1 MMQIPQIR
9 LQSTPMK
16 IGLNIE
22 QPVQQIEQKAAVQ
35 SIEQPHAILEIQTT
49 PGKLTIDQS
58 QAREDMDLKSL
69 SVRVDEFAQ
78 QGYQDWLA
86 GMARRAQQ
94 GTELRHIEKGGNA
107 LAEQAKTNS
116 KGPEKRFNL
125 GWIPSHFSVKLDYQP
140 AQVKIEATAQKPIID
155 AKINSPNHTYTPG
168 SVDLEILQKN
178 ALDIDFINLYP
189 DEIGK

>member
-9 LQSTPMK
+9 LQTNPMK
-16 IGLNIE
+16 IGLNID

-35 SIEQPHAILEIQTT
+35 SIQQPQAIMEIQTT
-49 PGKLTIDQS
+49 QGKLTIDQS

-69 SVRVDEFAQ
+69 SRRVDEFAQ

-107 LAEQAKTNS
+107 LAEQARQNS
-116 KGPEKRFNL
+116 KGPEKKFNL

-140 AQVKIEATAQKPIID
+140 AEVKIEATAQKPIID
-155 AKINSPNHTYTPG
+155 AQVNRVNHTYTQG
-168 SVDLEILQKN
+168 SVNVEILQKN

-189 DEIGK
+189 DEKGK

>member
-9 LQSTPMK
+9 LQTNPMK

-35 SIEQPHAILEIQTT
+35 SIQQPQAIMEIQTT

-69 SVRVDEFAQ
+69 SRRVDEFAQ

-107 LAEQAKTNS
+107 LAEQARKNS
-116 KGPEKRFNL
+116 KGPEMQFNL
-125 GWIPSHFSVKLDYQP
+125 GWVPSHFSVKLDYQP
-140 AQVKIEATAQKPIID
+140 AEVKVEATAQKPIID
-155 AKINSPNHTYTPG
+155 AQINKMNHIYTQG
-168 SVDLEILQKN
+168 SVNVDILQKN

-189 DEIGK
+189 DGKGK

>member
-1 MMQIPQIR
+1 MQIPQIR
-9 LQSTPMK
+9 LQSAPMK

-22 QPVQQIEQKAAVQ
+22 QPVQQIEQKEAVQ
-35 SIEQPHAILEIQTT
+35 SIQQPQAILEIQTT

-69 SVRVDEFAQ
+69 SRRVDEFAQ

-107 LAEQAKTNS
+107 LAEQARQNS
-116 KGPEKRFNL
+116 KGPEKQFNL
-125 GWIPSHFSVKLDYQP
+125 GWIPSPFSVKLDYQP
-140 AQVKIEATAQKPIID
+140 AEVKIESTAQKPNID
-155 AKINSPNHTYTPG
+155 AQVNRPNHTYTPG
-168 SVDLEILQKN
+168 SVDIEILQKN

>member
-9 LQSTPMK
+9 LQSAPMK

-35 SIEQPHAILEIQTT
+35 SIQQPQAILEIQTT

-69 SVRVDEFAQ
+69 SRRVDEFAQ

-107 LAEQAKTNS
+107 LAEQARQNS
-116 KGPEKRFNL
+116 KGPEKQFNL

-140 AQVKIEATAQKPIID
+140 AEVKIEATAQKPIID
-155 AKINSPNHTYTPG
+155 AQINKMNHTYTPG
-168 SVDLEILQKN
+168 SVNVEILQKN

-189 DEIGK
+189 DGIR

>member
-9 LQSTPMK
+9 LQSTSMK

-22 QPVQQIEQKAAVQ
+22 QPVQQIEQKSADQ
-35 SIEQPHAILEIQTT
+35 SIEQPQAILEIRTA

-69 SVRVDEFAQ
+69 SKRVEEFAQ

-107 LAEQAKTNS
+107 LAEQARQNS
-116 KGPEKRFNL
+116 KGLEKQFNL

-140 AQVKIEATAQKPIID
+140 AQVEIEATAQKPIID
-155 AKINSPNHTYTPG
+155 ARINRPNHTYTPG
-168 SVDLEILQKN
+168 SADVEILQKN
-178 ALDIDFINLYP
+178 ALDIDFINLFP
-189 DEIGK
+189 DEIGE

>member
-9 LQSTPMK
+9 LQSTSMK

-22 QPVQQIEQKAAVQ
+22 QPVQQIEQKAADQ
-35 SIEQPHAILEIQTT
+35 SIEQPQAILEIRTA

-69 SVRVDEFAQ
+69 SKRVEEFAR

-107 LAEQAKTNS
+107 LAEQARQNS
-116 KGPEKRFNL
+116 KGPEKQFNL

-140 AQVKIEATAQKPIID
+140 AQVEIEATAQKPIID
-155 AKINSPNHTYTPG
+155 ARINRPNHTFTPG
-168 SVDLEILQKN
+168 SADVEILQKN
-178 ALDIDFINLYP
+178 ALDIDFINLFP
-189 DEIGK
+189 DEIGE

>member
-1 MMQIPQIR
+1 MQIPQIR

-22 QPVQQIEQKAAVQ
+22 RPVQQIEQKAAVQ
-35 SIEQPHAILEIQTT
+35 SIEQQQAILEIQTV

-69 SVRVDEFAQ
+69 SRRVDEFAK

-94 GTELRHIEKGGNA
+94 GTELRHIEKGGNP
-107 LAEQAKTNS
+107 LAEHARQNS
-116 KGPEKRFNL
+116 IGPDKQFIL
-125 GWIPSHFSVKLDYQP
+125 GWIPSHFSVKLDYEP
-140 AQVKIEATAQKPIID
+140 ARVEVEATVQKPIID
-155 AKINSPNHTYTPG
+155 AQINGANHTYTPG
-168 SVDLEILQKN
+168 SVNVEILQKN
-178 ALDIDFINLYP
+178 ALDIDFIKF
-189 DEIGK
+189 ITG

>member
-16 IGLNIE
+16 IGLNLE

-35 SIEQPHAILEIQTT
+35 SIEQPQAILEIQTT

-69 SVRVDEFAQ
+69 SRRVDEFAK

-94 GTELRHIEKGGNA
+94 GTELKHIEKGGNP
-107 LAEQAKTNS
+107 LAEQARQNS
-116 KGPEKRFNL
+116 KGPEKQFNL
-125 GWIPSHFSVKLDYQP
+125 GWIPSPFSVKLDYQP
-140 AQVKIEATAQKPIID
+140 AEVKIEATAQKPIID
-155 AKINSPNHTYTPG
+155 AQINGANHTYTPG
-168 SVDLEILQKN
+168 SVDVEILQKN
-178 ALDIDFINLYP
+178 ALDIDFINLFSG
-189 DEIGK
+189 EIGE

>member
-9 LQSTPMK
+9 LQSTSMK

-22 QPVQQIEQKAAVQ
+22 QPVQQIEQKAADQ
-35 SIEQPHAILEIQTT
+35 SIEQPQAILEIRTA

-58 QAREDMDLKSL
+58 QARGDMDLKSL
-69 SVRVDEFAQ
+69 SKRVEEFAR

-107 LAEQAKTNS
+107 LAEQARRNS
-116 KGPEKRFNL
+116 KGPEKQFNL
-125 GWIPSHFSVKLDYQP
+125 GWIPSHFSMKLDYQP
-140 AQVKIEATAQKPIID
+140 AQVEIEATAQRPIID
-155 AKINSPNHTYTPG
+155 ARINRPNHTYTPG
-168 SVDLEILQKN
+168 SADVEILQKN
-178 ALDIDFINLYP
+178 ALDIDFINLFP
-189 DEIGK
+189 DEIGE

>member
-1 MMQIPQIR
+1 MQIPQIR
-9 LQSTPMK
+9 LQSTSMK

-22 QPVQQIEQKAAVQ
+22 QPVQQIEQKAADQ
-35 SIEQPHAILEIQTT
+35 SIEQPQAILEIRTA

-69 SVRVDEFAQ
+69 SKRVEEFAR

-107 LAEQAKTNS
+107 LAEQARQNS
-116 KGPEKRFNL
+116 KGPEKQFNL
-125 GWIPSHFSVKLDYQP
+125 GWIPSHFSVKLDYQQ
-140 AQVKIEATAQKPIID
+140 AQVEIEATAQKPIID
-155 AKINSPNHTYTPG
+155 ARINRPNHTYTPG
-168 SVDLEILQKN
+168 SADVEILQKN
-178 ALDIDFINLYP
+178 ALDIDFINLFP
-189 DEIGK
+189 DEIGE

>member
-1 MMQIPQIR
+1 MQIPQIR
-9 LQSTPMK
+9 LQSTAMK

-22 QPVQQIEQKAAVQ
+22 QPIQQIEQRPAVQ
-35 SIEQPHAILEIQTT
+35 SIEQPKAILEIQTT

-69 SVRVDEFAQ
+69 SRRVDEFAQ
-78 QGYQDWLA
+78 RGYQDWLA
-86 GMARRAQQ
+86 GMARRSQQ

-107 LAEQAKTNS
+107 LADQARHNS
-116 KGPEKRFNL
+116 KGPGKQFNL

-140 AQVKIEATAQKPIID
+140 AEVKIEAIAQKPIID
-155 AKINSPNHTYTPG
+155 ARINRVNHTYTPG
-168 SVDLEILQKN
+168 SVDVEILQKN
-178 ALDIDFINLYP
+178 ALDIDFINLFP

>member
-9 LQSTPMK
+9 LQTNPMK

-35 SIEQPHAILEIQTT
+35 SIQQPQAIMEIQTT

-69 SVRVDEFAQ
+69 SRRVDEFAQ

-107 LAEQAKTNS
+107 LAEQARKNS
-116 KGPEKRFNL
+116 KGPEMQFNL

-140 AQVKIEATAQKPIID
+140 AEVKIEATAQKPIID
-155 AKINSPNHTYTPG
+155 AQVNRVNHTYTQG
-168 SVDLEILQKN
+168 SVNVEILQKN

-189 DEIGK
+189 DGKGK

>member
-1 MMQIPQIR
+1 MQIPQIR
-9 LQSTPMK
+9 LQTNPMK

-35 SIEQPHAILEIQTT
+35 SIQQPQAIMEIQTT

-69 SVRVDEFAQ
+69 SRRVDEFAQ

-107 LAEQAKTNS
+107 LAEQARKNS
-116 KGPEKRFNL
+116 KGPEMQFNL
-125 GWIPSHFSVKLDYQP
+125 GWVPSHFSVKLDYQP
-140 AQVKIEATAQKPIID
+140 AEVKVEATAQKPIID
-155 AKINSPNHTYTPG
+155 AQINKMNHIYTQG
-168 SVDLEILQKN
+168 SVNVDILQKN

-189 DEIGK
+189 DGKGK

>member
-9 LQSTPMK
+9 LQSTSMK

-22 QPVQQIEQKAAVQ
+22 QPVQQIEQKAADQ
-35 SIEQPHAILEIQTT
+35 SIEQPQAILEIRTA

-69 SVRVDEFAQ
+69 SKRVEEFAR

-107 LAEQAKTNS
+107 LAEQARQNS
-116 KGPEKRFNL
+116 KGPEKQFNL
-125 GWIPSHFSVKLDYQP
+125 GWIPSHFSVKLDYQQ
-140 AQVKIEATAQKPIID
+140 AQVEIEATAQKPIID
-155 AKINSPNHTYTPG
+155 ARINRPNHTYTPG
-168 SVDLEILQKN
+168 STDVEILQKN
-178 ALDIDFINLYP
+178 ALDIDFINLFP
-189 DEIGK
+189 DEIGE

>member
-9 LQSTPMK
+9 LQSTSMK

-22 QPVQQIEQKAAVQ
+22 QPVQQIEQKAADQ
-35 SIEQPHAILEIQTT
+35 SIEQPQAILEIRTA

-69 SVRVDEFAQ
+69 SKRVEEFAR

-107 LAEQAKTNS
+107 LAEQARQNS
-116 KGPEKRFNL
+116 KGPEKQFNL
-125 GWIPSHFSVKLDYQP
+125 GWIPSHFSVKLDYQQ
-140 AQVKIEATAQKPIID
+140 AQVEIEATAQKPIID
-155 AKINSPNHTYTPG
+155 ARINRPNHTYTPG
-168 SVDLEILQKN
+168 SADVEILQKN
-178 ALDIDFINLYP
+178 ALDIDFINLFP
-189 DEIGK
+189 DEIGE

>member
-1 MMQIPQIR
+1 MQIPQIR
-9 LQSTPMK
+9 LQTTPMK
-16 IGLNIE
+16 IGMNIE

-35 SIEQPHAILEIQTT
+35 SIQQPQAILEIQTT

-58 QAREDMDLKSL
+58 KAREDMDLKSL

-94 GTELRHIEKGGNA
+94 GMELRHIEKGGNP
-107 LAEQAKTNS
+107 LAEQARQNS
-116 KGPEKRFNL
+116 KGPEKSFNL
-125 GWIPSHFSVKLDYQP
+125 GWIPSPFSVKLDYLQ
-140 AQVKIEATAQKPIID
+140 AEVKIEATTQKPIID
-155 AKINSPNHTYTPG
+155 AQINRVNHTYTPG
-168 SVDLEILQKN
+168 SVDVEILQKN

>member
-1 MMQIPQIR
+1 MQIPQIR
-9 LQSTPMK
+9 LQTNPMK

-35 SIEQPHAILEIQTT
+35 SIQQPQAILEIQTT

-69 SVRVDEFAQ
+69 SRRVDEFAQ

-107 LAEQAKTNS
+107 LAEQARQN
-116 KGPEKRFNL
+116 KGPEKQFNL
-125 GWIPSHFSVKLDYQP
+125 GWIPSPFSVKLDYQP
-140 AQVKIEATAQKPIID
+140 AEVKIEATAQKPIID
-155 AKINSPNHTYTPG
+155 AQINKVNHTYTQG
-168 SVDLEILQKN
+168 SVYVEILQKN
-178 ALDIDFINLYP
+178 ALDIDFINLYA
-189 DEIGK
+189 DEKGK

>member
-1 MMQIPQIR
+1 MQIPQIR
-9 LQSTPMK
+9 LQSTSMK

-22 QPVQQIEQKAAVQ
+22 QPVQQIEQKEADQ
-35 SIEQPHAILEIQTT
+35 SIEQPQAILEIRTA

-69 SVRVDEFAQ
+69 SKRVEEFAR

-107 LAEQAKTNS
+107 LAEQARQNS
-116 KGPEKRFNL
+116 KAPEKQFNL

-140 AQVKIEATAQKPIID
+140 AQVEIEATAQKPIID
-155 AKINSPNHTYTPG
+155 ARINRPNHTYTPG
-168 SVDLEILQKN
+168 SADVEILQKN
-178 ALDIDFINLYP
+178 ALDIDFINLFP
-189 DEIGK
+189 DEIGE

>member
-1 MMQIPQIR
+1 MQIPQIR
-9 LQSTPMK
+9 LQSAPMK

-35 SIEQPHAILEIQTT
+35 SIQQPQAILEIQTT

-69 SVRVDEFAQ
+69 SRRVDEFAQ

-107 LAEQAKTNS
+107 LAEQARQNS
-116 KGPEKRFNL
+116 KGPEKQFNL

-140 AQVKIEATAQKPIID
+140 AEVKIEATAQKPIID
-155 AKINSPNHTYTPG
+155 AQINKMNHTYTPG
-168 SVDLEILQKN
+168 SVNVEILQKN

-189 DEIGK
+189 DGIR

>member
-9 LQSTPMK
+9 LQSTSMK

-22 QPVQQIEQKAAVQ
+22 QPVQQIEQKAADQ
-35 SIEQPHAILEIQTT
+35 SIEQPQAILEIRTA

-58 QAREDMDLKSL
+58 QAREDMDLESL
-69 SVRVDEFAQ
+69 SKRVEEFAR
-78 QGYQDWLA
+78 QGYQDSLA

-107 LAEQAKTNS
+107 LAEQARQNS
-116 KGPEKRFNL
+116 KGPEKQFNL

-140 AQVKIEATAQKPIID
+140 AQVEIEATAQKPIID
-155 AKINSPNHTYTPG
+155 ARINRPNHTYTPG
-168 SVDLEILQKN
+168 SADVEIQQKN
-178 ALDIDFINLYP
+178 ALDIDFINLFP
-189 DEIGK
+189 DEIGE

>member
-1 MMQIPQIR
+1 MQIPQIR
-9 LQSTPMK
+9 LQSTSMK

-22 QPVQQIEQKAAVQ
+22 QPVQQIEQKAADQ
-35 SIEQPHAILEIQTT
+35 SIEQPQAILEIRTA

-69 SVRVDEFAQ
+69 SKRVEEFAR

-107 LAEQAKTNS
+107 PAEQARQNS
-116 KGPEKRFNL
+116 KGPEKQFNL

-140 AQVKIEATAQKPIID
+140 AQVEIEATAQKPIID
-155 AKINSPNHTYTPG
+155 ARINRPNHTYTPG
-168 SVDLEILQKN
+168 SADVEILQKN
-178 ALDIDFINLYP
+178 ALDIDFINLFP
-189 DEIGK
+189 DGIGE

>member
-1 MMQIPQIR
+1 MQIPQIR
-9 LQSTPMK
+9 LQSTSMK

-22 QPVQQIEQKAAVQ
+22 QPVQQIEQKAADQ
-35 SIEQPHAILEIQTT
+35 SIEQPQAILEIRTA

-69 SVRVDEFAQ
+69 SKRVEEFAR

-86 GMARRAQQ
+86 GMARRAQR

-107 LAEQAKTNS
+107 LAEQARQNS
-116 KGPEKRFNL
+116 KGPEKQFNL

-140 AQVKIEATAQKPIID
+140 AQVEIEATAQKPIID
-155 AKINSPNHTYTPG
+155 ARINRPNHTYTPG
-168 SVDLEILQKN
+168 SADVEILQKN
-178 ALDIDFINLYP
+178 ALDIDFINLFP
-189 DEIGK
+189 DEIGE

>member
-1 MMQIPQIR
+1 MQIPQIR
-9 LQSTPMK
+9 LQSTSMK
-16 IGLNIE
+16 IGLNLE
-22 QPVQQIEQKAAVQ
+22 QPVQQIEQKAADQ
-35 SIEQPHAILEIQTT
+35 SIEQPQAILEIRTA

-69 SVRVDEFAQ
+69 SKRVEEFAQ

-107 LAEQAKTNS
+107 LAEQARQNS
-116 KGPEKRFNL
+116 KGPEKQFKL

-140 AQVKIEATAQKPIID
+140 AQVEIEATAQKPIID
-155 AKINSPNHTYTPG
+155 AQINRPNHTYTPG
-168 SVDLEILQKN
+168 SVEVEILQKN
-178 ALDIDFINLYP
+178 ALDIDFINLFP
-189 DEIGK
+189 DEIGE

>member
-1 MMQIPQIR
+1 MQIPQIR

-22 QPVQQIEQKAAVQ
+22 QSVQQIEQKAAVQ
-35 SIEQPHAILEIQTT
+35 SIEQPQAILEIQTT

-69 SVRVDEFAQ
+69 SRRVDEFAQ

-86 GMARRAQQ
+86 GMARRSQQ

-107 LAEQAKTNS
+107 LADQARQNS

-155 AKINSPNHTYTPG
+155 AQINSANHTYTPG
-168 SVDLEILQKN
+168 SVDVEILQKN
-178 ALDIDFINLYP
+178 ALDIEFIN
-189 DEIGK
+189 IFRI

>member
-1 MMQIPQIR
+1 MQIPQIR
-9 LQSTPMK
+9 LQSTSMK

-22 QPVQQIEQKAAVQ
+22 QPVQQIEQKAADQ
-35 SIEQPHAILEIQTT
+35 SIEQPQAILEIRTA

-69 SVRVDEFAQ
+69 SKRVEEFAR

-86 GMARRAQQ
+86 GMARRAQH

-107 LAEQAKTNS
+107 LAEQARQNS
-116 KGPEKRFNL
+116 KGPEKQFNF

-140 AQVKIEATAQKPIID
+140 AQVEIEATAQKPIID
-155 AKINSPNHTYTPG
+155 ARINRPNHTYTPG
-168 SVDLEILQKN
+168 SADVEILQKN
-178 ALDIDFINLYP
+178 TLDIDFNNLFP
-189 DEIGK
+189 DEIGE

>member
-16 IGLNIE
+16 IGVDIE

-35 SIEQPHAILEIQTT
+35 SIEQPQAVLEIQTT

-69 SVRVDEFAQ
+69 SRRVDEFAK

-94 GTELRHIEKGGNA
+94 GTELRHIEKAGNL
-107 LAEQAKTNS
+107 LAEQARQNS
-116 KGPEKRFNL
+116 KGPDKQFNL
-125 GWIPSHFSVKLDYQP
+125 GWIPSHFSVKLDYEP
-140 AQVKIEATAQKPIID
+140 ARVEIEATVQKPIID
-155 AKINSPNHTYTPG
+155 AQINGAFHTYTPG
-168 SVDLEILQKN
+168 SVDVEIPQKN
-178 ALDIDFINLYP
+178 ALDIDFIKLFP
-189 DEIGK
+189 D

>member
-1 MMQIPQIR
+1 MQIPQIR
-9 LQSTPMK
+9 LQSTSMK

-22 QPVQQIEQKAAVQ
+22 QPVQQIEQKAADQ
-35 SIEQPHAILEIQTT
+35 SIEQPQAILEIRTA

-69 SVRVDEFAQ
+69 SKRVEEFVR

-107 LAEQAKTNS
+107 LAEQARQNS
-116 KGPEKRFNL
+116 KGPEKQFNL

-140 AQVKIEATAQKPIID
+140 AQVEIEATAQKPIID
-155 AKINSPNHTYTPG
+155 ARINRPNHTYTPG
-168 SVDLEILQKN
+168 SADVEILQKN
-178 ALDIDFINLYP
+178 ALDIDFINLFP
-189 DEIGK
+189 DEIGE

>member
-1 MMQIPQIR
+1 MQIPQIR
-9 LQSTPMK
+9 LQSAPMK

-35 SIEQPHAILEIQTT
+35 SIQQPQAIMEVQTT

-69 SVRVDEFAQ
+69 SRRVDEFAQ

-94 GTELRHIEKGGNA
+94 GRELRHIEKGGNA
-107 LAEQAKTNS
+107 LAEQARQNS
-116 KGPEKRFNL
+116 KGHEKQFNL
-125 GWIPSHFSVKLDYQP
+125 GWIPSPFSVNLDYQP
-140 AQVKIEATAQKPIID
+140 AEVKIEATAQKPVID
-155 AKINSPNHTYTPG
+155 AQVNRPNHTYTPG
-168 SVDLEILQKN
+168 SVDVEILQKS